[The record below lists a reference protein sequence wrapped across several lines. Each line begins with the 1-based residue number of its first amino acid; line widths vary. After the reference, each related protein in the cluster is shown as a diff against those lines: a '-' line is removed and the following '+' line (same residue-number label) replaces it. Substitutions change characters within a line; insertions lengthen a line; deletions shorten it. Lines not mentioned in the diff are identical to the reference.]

1 MATMVKDEVLFGSKK
16 HLESFRKALPF
27 DVVPTNVE
35 GAYATTDMPKAHDL
49 AAPSKTTLLKQGI
62 VFRKPGANDRPGVV
76 KAWDRAFGPKGLTE
90 KTIVPIL
97 QPQMGK
103 THHLRKPAEKGNTAF
118 TGTQWA
124 GSVVKG
130 TWVSATGN
138 WTVPTVSQPTEAQGT
153 SGGWDSS
160 SWVGID
166 GFNGTGF
173 TGSNDVL
180 QAGVQQFVNA
190 RGAASYVAWF
200 EWFVPTAAQGTITG
214 ISNGKVVLGDTTP
227 MAPALTS
234 LNGHIYLAW
243 RGDGNDQMNIEVSF
257 DNGATF
263 HNKLIT
269 GDTTTDSP
277 AICAHN
283 GNLFIAWKGDGNDNL
298 NVAQVGLNVDGVP
311 TGFVNKVILGDTSP
325 TSPSLA
331 SNNGTLYLAWKGDSN
346 DNLNVMSSTDEGR
359 TFGNKMTS
367 PETSDTAPALVAN
380 NGQLF
385 IGWKGSGNDNLNV
398 AVVDTDVSTGNAT
411 GISRKTTLGDTS
423 PERPSLVGM
432 NGYLFLSWKGD
443 GNDNLNVMVS
453 LDNGVTFGGK
463 MTSGE
468 TSPFATALTANNG
481 QVFISWKGDGN
492 DQLNVAPVSVV
503 GFAEPAYQNQTNIAN
518 FPVNPGDQVTC
529 AVSYLAKTAGVIN
542 FSNQTTGQRFTVT
555 LAPPATA
562 TFSGETVEW
571 IMEAPNGGLPTT
583 SLPKFTAVTFTSAFG
598 CNSGDTVVANPQT
611 SSTVNIVSTTKT
623 LTSVTTGDDTVTIS
637 FTG

>member
-1 MATMVKDEVLFGSKK
+1 MATMVKDEVLFGSRE
-16 HLESFRKALPF
+16 HLESFRKSLPF
-27 DVVPTNVE
+27 EVVPTNVE
-35 GAYATTDMPKAHDL
+35 GAYATANLPTDHDVES
-49 AAPSKTTLLKQGI
+49 PSRTTLLKRGI

-76 KAWDRAFGPKGLTE
+76 KAWERAFGPQGLAE
-90 KTIVPIL
+90 KAIVPVL
-97 QPQMGK
+97 QPQMGL
-103 THHLRKPAEKGNTAF
+103 THHLRRPVAKVNTAF

-124 GSVVKG
+124 GSVVRG

-166 GFNGTGF
+166 GFNGTGY

-180 QAGVQQFVNA
+180 QAGVQQFVSA
-190 RGAASYVAWF
+190 RGVASYVAWF

-214 ISNGKVVLGDTTP
+214 ISNGKTILGETTP

-243 RGDGNDQMNIEVSF
+243 RGDGNDQMNIAYST
-257 DNGATF
+257 DNGGSF

-269 GDTTTDSP
+269 GDTTTDTP

-283 GNLFIAWKGDGNDNL
+283 GNLFLAWKGDGNDNL
-298 NVAQVGLNVDGVP
+298 NVAQVGVNVDGAP
-311 TGFVNKVILGDTSP
+311 TGFVNKITLGDTSP
-325 TSPSLA
+325 TSPALA

-346 DNLNVMSSTDEGR
+346 DNLNVLSSTDEGR
-359 TFGNKMTS
+359 TFGDKMTS
-367 PETSDTAPALVAN
+367 PESSDAAPALAAN

-385 IGWKGSGNDNLNV
+385 MAWKGSGNDNLNV

-411 GISRKTTLGDTS
+411 GISRKTILGDTS
-423 PERPSLVGM
+423 PQPPSLVGL

-443 GNDNLNVMVS
+443 SNDNLNVMVS

-463 MTSGE
+463 MTSPE
-468 TSPFATALTANNG
+468 TSPNGTALTANNG
-481 QVFISWKGDGN
+481 QVFVSWKGDGN
-492 DQLNVAPVSVV
+492 DQINVAPLSVV

-518 FPVNPGDQVTC
+518 FPVSPGDKMTC
-529 AVSYLAKTAGVIN
+529 AVSYLANTAGVIN

-555 LAPPATA
+555 LAPPAGA

-571 IMEAPNGGLPTT
+571 IMEAPGGGLPTT
-583 SLPKFTAVTFTSAFG
+583 SLPKFTAVAFTSAFG

-611 SSTVNIVSTTKT
+611 SDTVNIVSGAST
-623 LTSVTTGDDTVTIS
+623 LTSVSTGDDTVTIS

>member
-1 MATMVKDEVLFGSKK
+1 
-16 HLESFRKALPF
+16 
-27 DVVPTNVE
+27 
-35 GAYATTDMPKAHDL
+35 
-49 AAPSKTTLLKQGI
+49 
-62 VFRKPGANDRPGVV
+62 
-76 KAWDRAFGPKGLTE
+76 
-90 KTIVPIL
+90 
-97 QPQMGK
+97 
-103 THHLRKPAEKGNTAF
+103 
-118 TGTQWA
+118 
-124 GSVVKG
+124 
-130 TWVSATGN
+130 
-138 WTVPTVSQPTEAQGT
+138 
-153 SGGWDSS
+153 
-160 SWVGID
+160 
-166 GFNGTGF
+166 
-173 TGSNDVL
+173 
-180 QAGVQQFVNA
+180 
-190 RGAASYVAWF
+190 
-200 EWFVPTAAQGTITG
+200 
-214 ISNGKVVLGDTTP
+214 
-227 MAPALTS
+227 
-234 LNGHIYLAW
+234 
-243 RGDGNDQMNIEVSF
+243 
-257 DNGATF
+257 
-263 HNKLIT
+263 
-269 GDTTTDSP
+269 
-277 AICAHN
+277 
-283 GNLFIAWKGDGNDNL
+283 
-298 NVAQVGLNVDGVP
+298 
-311 TGFVNKVILGDTSP
+311 LGDTSP
-325 TSPSLA
+325 ASPSLA

-367 PETSDTAPALVAN
+367 PETSDTAPALAAN

-385 IGWKGSGNDNLNV
+385 IAWKGSGNDNLNV

-411 GISRKTTLGDTS
+411 GISRKTILGDTS

-443 GNDNLNVMVS
+443 SNDNLNVMVS
-453 LDNGVTFGGK
+453 LDNGATFGGK

-481 QVFISWKGDGN
+481 QVFIAWKGDGN

-518 FPVNPGDQVTC
+518 FPVNPGDKVTC

-571 IMEAPNGGLPTT
+571 IMEAPGGGLPIT
-583 SLPKFTAVTFTSAFG
+583 SLPKFTPVTFTSAFG